1 MLNNVFNFIKSR
13 TFIIIIVCLFGLAI
27 LAGSFAV
34 GVFVGYAKARF
45 SYAWGEN
52 YHKNFGGPRGGLMRD
67 LGKDFSGGDFI
78 GAHGTFG
85 QIIKIDPSTDLGQAA
100 VLVIRGKDNVEKI
113 VLIKNDTEIRRF
125 QDVIQIGD
133 LKIDE
138 LVTVIGEPNDAGQII
153 AKFIRIL
160 PAPSP
165 TMFLK

>member
-1 MLNNVFNFIKSR
+1 
-13 TFIIIIVCLFGLAI
+13 
-27 LAGSFAV
+27 
-34 GVFVGYAKARF
+34 
-45 SYAWGEN
+45 
-52 YHKNFGGPRGGLMRD
+52 MRD